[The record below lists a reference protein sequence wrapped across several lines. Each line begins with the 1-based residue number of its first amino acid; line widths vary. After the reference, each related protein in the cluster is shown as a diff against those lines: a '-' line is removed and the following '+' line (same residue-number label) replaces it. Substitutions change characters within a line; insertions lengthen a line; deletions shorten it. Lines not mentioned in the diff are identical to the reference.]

1 METKKA
7 KSCRKGKKYR
17 LFALSAIVCFFCFPP
32 LAYAQN
38 QGQEI
43 IRLNTDL
50 VVIDA
55 QVLKRKSGEIIKGL
69 SAADFELYEDGI
81 RQQITHFSR
90 DQLSLSV
97 ILLIDLS
104 GSVSPVLNEIREGAL
119 VALNRLKENDE
130 VAVIAFS
137 SATKLVQDFTT
148 DREEVLKKI
157 GQIDKTPLAGQGT
170 LIYQALR
177 DSALHMSK
185 ASNPVSRR
193 VIIAITDNVSWDY
206 YGYGVSE
213 KEVAERVIES
223 GSMVCG
229 LVVEGSLSKVEKML
243 RRGGDGKDIFRR
255 RMTIDPFANQTGGE
269 IIQSPSLEINVRLA
283 QLIENLRN
291 RYSLGFTSKREE
303 GDGAYRRIKLV
314 LTPETQKRLG
324 SEVVIRTKEG
334 YFARPRGQRSIP

>member
-1 METKKA
+1 METNTGVK
-7 KSCRKGKKYR
+7 CRIT
-17 LFALSAIVCFFCFPP
+17 LFAFFALFSLFCFRP
-32 LAYAQN
+32 LSLAQN
-38 QGQEI
+38 QQQEI

-104 GSVSPVLNEIREGAL
+104 GSVSPVLNEIRDGAL
-119 VALNRLKENDE
+119 VALKRLKEKDE

-137 SATKLVQDFTT
+137 TTTKLVQDFTT
-148 DREEVLKKI
+148 DREKVLVQI
-157 GQIDKTPLAGQGT
+157 GQIEKTPLTGQGT

-177 DSALHMSK
+177 DAALHMSK

-193 VIIAITDNVSWDY
+193 VIVAITDNVSWDY

-213 KEVAERVIES
+213 KEVADRVIES
-223 GSMVCG
+223 GSMVSG

-269 IIQSPSLEINVRLA
+269 IIHSPSLEINVRLA
-283 QLIENLRN
+283 QLIDNLRD

-303 GDGAYRRIKLV
+303 GDGGYRRIRLV

-324 SEVVIRTKEG
+324 EVVVKTKDG
-334 YFARPRGQRSIP
+334 YFARPRGGR